1 VERTPNLWKDMHTL
15 AGWPVRRV
23 FALGR
28 PPVNPDHLVRIP
40 DLEEMPGPGDEG
52 SPAS

>member
-1 VERTPNLWKDMHTL
+1 
-15 AGWPVRRV
+15 V